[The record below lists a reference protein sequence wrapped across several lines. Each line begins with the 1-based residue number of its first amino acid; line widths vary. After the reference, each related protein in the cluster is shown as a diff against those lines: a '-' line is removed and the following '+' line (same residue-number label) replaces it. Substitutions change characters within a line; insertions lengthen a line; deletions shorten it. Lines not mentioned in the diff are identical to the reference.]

1 MSNPTA
7 PPARPARLLSLIL
20 LTLLAFVGLG
30 ASPAMAT
37 EDNPVGACLSSDGVW
52 LLVVDGEGTALA
64 NECVDAPTSGE
75 DALVKAGLTLGYA
88 DGFICSIDGTPEV
101 CPATF
106 DGSYWAYFHGA
117 PGEAY
122 AYSEVGAGAFT
133 PAGGTIEAW
142 CFATAEAK
150 ECTPPQLNILMGG
163 TPVAAPDGLTAVDLP
178 FTGETASPSASP
190 SASATESANA
200 EPTDD
205 GATDQG
211 SGTVVW
217 AVVGGLVVVAAAVG
231 VVVWLRRRGSGAPKA
246 TGGR

>member
-1 MSNPTA
+1 MSHPTA
-7 PPARPARLLSLIL
+7 LPARPARLLSLIL

-30 ASPAMAT
+30 TSPAMAE
-37 EDNPVGACLSSDGVW
+37 EDNPVGTCLSSDGVW
-52 LLVVDGEGTALA
+52 LLVVDGEGEPLA
-64 NECVDAPTSGE
+64 NECVDAPASGE

-101 CPATF
+101 CPTTF
-106 DGSYWAYFHGA
+106 DGSYWAYYHGA

-150 ECTPPQLNILMGG
+150 ECTPPQLNIVMDGA
-163 TPVAAPDGLTAVDLP
+163 PVAAPEGTTAVDLP

-190 SASATESANA
+190 TATTSPA
-200 EPTDD
+200 PTDD
-205 GATDQG
+205 AATDKG
-211 SGTVVW
+211 SGSVVW
-217 AVVGGLVVVAAAVG
+217 LVVGGIVIVAAAVG
-231 VVVWLRRRGSGAPKA
+231 VVLWLRKRGSGAPKA